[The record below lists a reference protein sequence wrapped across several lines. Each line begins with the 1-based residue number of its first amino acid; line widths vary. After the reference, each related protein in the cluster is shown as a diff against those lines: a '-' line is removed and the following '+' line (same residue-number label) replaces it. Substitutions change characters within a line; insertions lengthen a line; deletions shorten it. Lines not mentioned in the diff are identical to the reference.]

1 MTYNIAHGSKESE
14 RGLGLFICP
23 APGGLLVHDL
33 ELDSPMLVAQLQSD
47 VPMFTR
53 SVVVGSPLVQ
63 RLFWPLD
70 DLTRW
75 VARFL
80 GVPRRMGSGLGL
92 ASTAWL
98 EGRGLHNLPNGGA
111 PGGPISASSMLPTPD
126 WESESD
132 SVIVGVNAEAP
143 AVSARRMPTATVV
156 PSVTPARVLHAFASS
171 FCPRHG
177 RSCPCPPAFSEA
189 ARAAYTSTPVCRDD
203 DPDVLSAP
211 AVN

>member
-1 MTYNIAHGSKESE
+1 M
-14 RGLGLFICP
+14 
-23 APGGLLVHDL
+23 HDL

-75 VARFL
+75 VACFL
-80 GVPRRMGSGLGL
+80 GVPRRMGGGLGL
-92 ASTAWL
+92 ASNAWL
-98 EGRGLHNLPNGGA
+98 AGRGLHNLPNVGA
-111 PGGPISASSMLPTPD
+111 PDGPDSTLSKLPTPD

-132 SVIVGVNAEAP
+132 SVIVGV
-143 AVSARRMPTATVV
+143 TA
-156 PSVTPARVLHAFASS
+156 S

-177 RSCPCPPAFSEA
+177 RSCPRPPAASA
-189 ARAAYTSTPVCRDD
+189 AAHVACPTIPLCRDA
-203 DPDVLSAP
+203 DPDVMSAP